1 MLKLPLSPLLSDSAA
16 STWERAADK
25 RARAAGL
32 MYNSC
37 DVLRSSLSIH

>member
-25 RARAAGL
+25 WALGL
-32 MYNSC
+32 CSRF
-37 DVLRSSLSIH
+37 DV